1 MGSIVFREVQITSN
15 GNRGEPCHNSRT
27 KLHMKLLHVQKR
39 DNIEFYLCCKFQR
52 LPFSV
57 RHKTDVTDGVTNK
70 QTNKRT
76 NYRMP
81 RGSAP
86 RHNDTLAI
94 VIVRVKRNGR
104 GSIPYPRACSSWCS
118 VASYPGFIKNKSL
131 VDTAHACV

>member
-86 RHNDTLAI
+86 RHNNITRVLTRVNRCSTSKNIMSKIVSVYISPFTLYLHALSP
-94 VIVRVKRNGR
+94 RS
-104 GSIPYPRACSSWCS
+104 GSISPW
-118 VASYPGFIKNKSL
+118 
-131 VDTAHACV
+131 